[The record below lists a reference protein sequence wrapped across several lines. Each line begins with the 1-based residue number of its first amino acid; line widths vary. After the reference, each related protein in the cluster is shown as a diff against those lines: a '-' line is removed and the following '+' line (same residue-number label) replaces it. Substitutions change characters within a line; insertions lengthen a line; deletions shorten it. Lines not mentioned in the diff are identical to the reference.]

1 MEGLL
6 KQREQISD
14 SIQRIGKIESELQK
28 LMFTA

>member
-14 SIQRIGKIESELQK
+14 SIQRIGKIENELQK
-28 LMFTA
+28 LMFTT